1 MPSPL
6 ARLGRGAELLAAAM
20 FAAMFAAFV
29 VQVVS
34 RYVFDDPVSW
44 TIEVCSI
51 AYIWIVFFGG
61 AIVVT
66 QRQHI
71 TFDMLYNSVG
81 TGWRRRFAIVNAVS
95 IAAVFLAGLPGTID
109 YVLYA
114 GHARTL
120 ILHIRLDI
128 LYACFAFFMVGS
140 IVAALVRLRHLLGP
154 RWRDEI

>member
-6 ARLGRGAELLAAAM
+6 ARLGRWAELLAGAM
-20 FAAMFAAFV
+20 FAAMFAAFI

-51 AYIWIVFFGG
+51 AYVWIVFFGG
-61 AIVVT
+61 ALIVS

-71 TFDMLYNSVG
+71 TFDMLYKSVG
-81 TGWRRRFAIVNAVS
+81 SRPRRIFAIVNSLS
-95 IAAVFLAGLPGTID
+95 IAVVFLLGLPGTID

-120 ILHIRLDI
+120 ILHIRLDV
-128 LYACFAFFMVGS
+128 LYACFALFMVGS

-154 RWRDEI
+154 RWRDDV